1 MNEHILFVIDH
12 LANTGKY
19 TKEELEANYD
29 AAYWAVYVSRV
40 SRASRAATLEAAA
53 RAAASHAAAASYWV
67 DEYFKRSDEDK
78 QIYID
83 ALGE

>member
-1 MNEHILFVIDH
+1 MNPHILFVIDH
-12 LANTGKY
+12 LVNPGKY
-19 TKEELEANYD
+19 TQEELEANYD
-29 AAYWAVYVSRV
+29 AAYWAVYV